1 MTFTV
6 GGENDVQTLIVP
18 ICSDDIE
25 EMGATRLPSW
35 LQAYSLLP
43 HMGERG
49 ALTWLHGRIG
59 ERHALLVGC
68 GEASRLDTE
77 RIREAAGSAGR
88 AIHKHK
94 KARVGINLGELL
106 KRCEHSVVISEAEAV
121 TAWVEGWKLGTY
133 AFEVY
138 RTKQTQQAEVSLQF
152 LAETEADVVKEEEAR
167 FEVLNEAVR
176 WGCIYAEGAILAR
189 NLVNEPPNILRP
201 KTLIEKTMEHFA
213 HTKVEAVVYEGER
226 LEQHGMVGLIA
237 VGKGSKYPPAL
248 LELRYCTDEALPLT
262 ALIGKGITFDTGG
275 ISLKKDFDISDMRMD
290 MAGAAAVIGALDIL
304 AVGDVRANVVVL
316 IAAAENMP
324 DGEALL
330 PGEVLQYPNGVSV
343 QVGNTDS
350 EGRLVLADALLH
362 AHRLGAVEAVD
373 IATLTYSC
381 GAALGSKYAGIWGE
395 DTMVAEIVQAGKQ
408 VSEKVWQLP
417 LVDEYEAY
425 LHSDYADICNISRV
439 GEAGA
444 TTAALFLR
452 KFVQP
457 SLRWAHIDMASL
469 KDVSS
474 AQGWHSAGATGYG
487 ARLLAQFVRNRVSN
501 ENVISQGDS
510 RLL

>member
-6 GGENDVQTLIVP
+6 GGENTAQTLIVP

-59 ERHALLVGC
+59 ERDALLVGC

-77 RIREAAGSAGR
+77 RIREAAGNAGR
-88 AIHKHK
+88 AVNKHK
-94 KARVGINLGELL
+94 KERAAINLGELL
-106 KRCEHSVVISEAEAV
+106 KRCEHSVAIREAEAV
-121 TAWVEGWKLGTY
+121 TAWVEGWKLGIY

-138 RTKQTQQAEVSLQF
+138 RTKQTKHAEVSLQF
-152 LAETEADVVKEEEAR
+152 LKEAE

-176 WGCIYAEGAILAR
+176 WGNLYAEGAILAR
-189 NLVNEPPNILRP
+189 NLANEPPNMLRP
-201 KTLIEKTMEHFA
+201 RTLIEKTMEHFA

-226 LEQHGMVGLIA
+226 LEQQGMVGLIA

-248 LELRYCTDEALPLT
+248 LELRYCTDETLPLM

-304 AVGDVRANVVVL
+304 AAGDVQANVIVL

-330 PGEVLQYPNGVSV
+330 PGELLQYPNGLSV

-350 EGRLVLADALLH
+350 EGRLVLADALIH
-362 AHRLGAVEAVD
+362 AQRLGAVEAVD

-381 GAALGSKYAGIWGE
+381 GAALGSKYAGIWGH
-395 DTMVAEIVQAGKQ
+395 DAMVAEIVQAGKQ

-487 ARLLAQFVRNRVSN
+487 ARLLAQFVRNRN
-501 ENVISQGDS
+501 S
-510 RLL
+510 RDE

>member
-6 GGENDVQTLIVP
+6 GGENAAQTLIIP

-49 ALTWLHGRIG
+49 ELTWLHGRIG
-59 ERHALLVGC
+59 ERDALLVGC

-77 RIREAAGSAGR
+77 RIREAAGNAGR
-88 AIHKHK
+88 AVNKHK
-94 KARVGINLGELL
+94 KERAAINLGELL
-106 KRCEHSVVISEAEAV
+106 KRCEHSVAIREAEAV

-138 RTKQTQQAEVSLQF
+138 RTKQTKHAEVSLQF
-152 LAETEADVVKEEEAR
+152 LTDADFEEEASDT
-167 FEVLNEAVR
+167 LNEAVR
-176 WGCIYAEGAILAR
+176 WGRLYAEGAILAR
-189 NLVNEPPNILRP
+189 NLANEPPNMLRP
-201 KTLIEKTMEHFA
+201 KTLIEKTMVHFA
-213 HTKVEAVVYEGER
+213 RTKVEAVVYEGER
-226 LEQHGMVGLIA
+226 LEQLGMVGLIA

-248 LELRYCTDEALPLT
+248 LELRYCTDETLPLT

-304 AVGDVRANVVVL
+304 AAGDVQANVVVL

-330 PGEVLQYPNGVSV
+330 PGELLQYPNGISV

-350 EGRLVLADALLH
+350 EGRLVLADALIH
-362 AHRLGAVEAVD
+362 AQRLGAVEAVD

-381 GAALGSKYAGIWGE
+381 GAALGSKYAGIWGH
-395 DTMVAEIVQAGKQ
+395 DAMVAEIVQAGKQ

-487 ARLLAQFVRNRVSN
+487 ARLLAQFVRNRN
-501 ENVISQGDS
+501 S
-510 RLL
+510 RDE

>member
-1 MTFTV
+1 MTFTI
-6 GGENDVQTLIVP
+6 GGENAAETLIVP

-59 ERHALLVGC
+59 ERDALLIGC

-77 RIREAAGSAGR
+77 RIREAAGNAGR
-88 AIHKHK
+88 AINKHK
-94 KARVGINLGELL
+94 KERVGINLGELL
-106 KRCEHSVVISEAEAV
+106 KRFEHSVAISEAEAV

-138 RTKQTQQAEVSLQF
+138 RTKQTKHAEVSLQF
-152 LAETEADVVKEEEAR
+152 LTEAESDVEKEEEAR
-167 FEVLNEAVR
+167 DALNEAVR
-176 WGCIYAEGAILAR
+176 WGCIYAEGTILAR
-189 NLVNEPPNILRP
+189 NLANEPPNMLRP

-213 HTKVEAVVYEGER
+213 RTKVEAGVEAVVYEGER
-226 LEQHGMVGLIA
+226 LEQQGMVGLIG

-248 LELRYCTDEALPLT
+248 LELRYCTDEALPFT

-304 AVGDVRANVVVL
+304 AAGDVKANIVVL

-330 PGEVLQYPNGVSV
+330 PGELLQYPNGLSV

-350 EGRLVLADALLH
+350 EGRLVIADALIH
-362 AHRLGAVEAVD
+362 AQRLGAVEAID

-395 DTMVAEIVQAGKQ
+395 DAMVAEIVQAGKQ

-417 LVDEYEAY
+417 LVDDYEAY

-474 AQGWHSAGATGYG
+474 TQGWHSAGATGYG
-487 ARLLAQFVRNRVSN
+487 ARLLAQFVRNRTLR
-501 ENVISQGDS
+501 ED
-510 RLL
+510 

>member
-6 GGENDVQTLIVP
+6 GGENAAQTLIVP
-18 ICSDDIE
+18 ICSYDIE
-25 EMGATRLPSW
+25 AMGATRLPSW

-59 ERHALLVGC
+59 ERDALLVGC

-77 RIREAAGSAGR
+77 RIREAAGNAGR
-88 AIHKHK
+88 AVNKHK
-94 KARVGINLGELL
+94 KEQAAINLGELL
-106 KRCEHSVVISEAEAV
+106 KRCEHSVAIREAEAV

-138 RTKQTQQAEVSLQF
+138 RTKQTKHAEVSLQF
-152 LAETEADVVKEEEAR
+152 LIETEFEEEASDT
-167 FEVLNEAVR
+167 LNKAVR
-176 WGCIYAEGAILAR
+176 WGRLYAEGAILAR
-189 NLVNEPPNILRP
+189 NLANEPPNMLRP
-201 KTLIEKTMEHFA
+201 RTLIEKTMEHFA

-226 LEQHGMVGLIA
+226 LEQQGMVGLIA

-248 LELRYCTDEALPLT
+248 LELRYCTDETLPLT

-304 AVGDVRANVVVL
+304 AAGDVQANVVVL

-330 PGEVLQYPNGVSV
+330 PGELLQYPNGVSV

-350 EGRLVLADALLH
+350 EGRLVLADALIH
-362 AHRLGAVEAVD
+362 AQRLGAVEAVD

-381 GAALGSKYAGIWGE
+381 GAALGSKYAGIWG
-395 DTMVAEIVQAGKQ
+395 DDAMVAEIVQAGKQ

-457 SLRWAHIDMASL
+457 TLRWAHIDMASL

-487 ARLLAQFVRNRVSN
+487 ARLLAQFVRNRN
-501 ENVISQGDS
+501 S
-510 RLL
+510 RDE

>member
-6 GGENDVQTLIVP
+6 GGENDAQTLIVP

-25 EMGATRLPSW
+25 EMGAIRLPSW

-49 ALTWLHGRIG
+49 ELTWLHGRIG
-59 ERHALLVGC
+59 ERDALLVGC
-68 GEASRLDTE
+68 GENSRLDTE
-77 RIREAAGSAGR
+77 RIREAAGNAGR

-94 KARVGINLGELL
+94 KERVGINLGELL
-106 KRCEHSVVISEAEAV
+106 KRGEHSVPTSEAEAV

-133 AFEVY
+133 VFEVY
-138 RTKQTQQAEVSLQF
+138 RKKQTVHREVSLQF
-152 LAETEADVVKEEEAR
+152 LTEAR

-176 WGCIYAEGAILAR
+176 WGLIYAEGAILAR
-189 NLVNEPPNILRP
+189 NLANEPPNMLRP
-201 KTLIEKTMEHFA
+201 KTLIERTVEHFA
-213 HTKVEAVVYEGER
+213 GTKVEAVVYEGER
-226 LEQHGMVGLIA
+226 LEQQGMVGLIA

-248 LELRYCTDEALPLT
+248 LELRYCTDETLPLT

-304 AVGDVRANVVVL
+304 AAGDVQANVVLL

-330 PGEVLQYPNGVSV
+330 PGELLQYPNGISV

-350 EGRLVLADALLH
+350 EGRLVLADALIH
-362 AHRLGAVEAVD
+362 AQRLGAVEAVD

-395 DTMVAEIVQAGKQ
+395 DAFVAEISQAGKQ

-469 KDVSS
+469 KDISS

-487 ARLLAQFVRNRVSN
+487 ARLLAQFVRNRTLRESSN
-501 ENVISQGDS
+501 
-510 RLL
+510 

>member
-1 MTFTV
+1 MSFTF
-6 GGENDVQTLIVP
+6 GGENAAQTLIVP

-59 ERHALLVGC
+59 ERDALLVGC

-77 RIREAAGSAGR
+77 RIREAAGNAGR

-94 KARVGINLGELL
+94 KERVDINLGELL
-106 KRCEHSVVISEAEAV
+106 KRCEHSLVISEAEAV

-138 RTKQTQQAEVSLQF
+138 RTKQTKHSEVSLQF
-152 LAETEADVVKEEEAR
+152 LTEAK

-176 WGCIYAEGAILAR
+176 WGCLYAEGAILAR
-189 NLVNEPPNILRP
+189 NLANEPPNMLRP
-201 KTLIEKTMEHFA
+201 KTLIEKTIEHFA
-213 HTKVEAVVYEGER
+213 LSKVEAVVYEGES
-226 LEQHGMVGLIA
+226 LEQQGMVGLIA

-248 LELRYCTDEALPLT
+248 LELRYCTNETLPLT

-304 AVGDVRANVVVL
+304 AAGDVKANVVVL

-330 PGEVLQYPNGVSV
+330 PGELLQYPNGVSV

-350 EGRLVLADALLH
+350 EGRLVLADALIH
-362 AHRLGAVEAVD
+362 AQRLGAVEAVD

-395 DTMVAEIVQAGKQ
+395 DTIVAEIVQAGKQ

-487 ARLLAQFVRNRVSN
+487 ARLLAQFVRNRTLRESSN
-501 ENVISQGDS
+501 
-510 RLL
+510 